1 MSWSYP
7 AGHEAVEFAEE
18 ECFGGHASV
27 DDKPPFG
34 WARGLIDIHDNPVD
48 LFSNEWAMPD
58 QNDWDLYRDHDG
70 TTDIHLISQ
79 DGDIFKC
86 HAYILAA
93 RSDYFRTLFTSRVGG
108 PVAYS
113 KDRPLELHCNF
124 STIVVQAVRDHIYI
138 ELPQSLGPA
147 LSDEVD
153 VAFALPTIYK
163 AAKYYGL
170 PKLAERMWYA
180 MKYEYGEADPWNY
193 LVMLQSCLHNDVWEG
208 QIQGFLLCNIGR
220 AFMTTRFFGR
230 LHGPKPSIKKLS
242 HISVDCIERILCC
255 RSVQKTDK
263 DAFAMLE
270 LWATTVASE
279 EEFKRCKAMATV
291 SIDMTNIPYEYFA
304 TRQLNR
310 SGIASA
316 DALFQ
321 SFQAMDFH

>member
-1 MSWSYP
+1 
-7 AGHEAVEFAEE
+7 
-18 ECFGGHASV
+18 
-27 DDKPPFG
+27 
-34 WARGLIDIHDNPVD
+34 
-48 LFSNEWAMPD
+48 MPD

-70 TTDIHLISQ
+70 TTNIHLISQ

-93 RSDYFRTLFTSRVGG
+93 RSDYFRTLFTSRVGA
-108 PVAYS
+108 PLAYS

-138 ELPQSLGPA
+138 ELPQSLRPV

-193 LVMLQSCLHNDVWEG
+193 LVMLQSCLHNNVWEG
-208 QIQGFLLCNIGR
+208 QIQGFLLCNIVSFWNWNGYLR
-220 AFMTTRFFGR
+220 DTRI
-230 LHGPKPSIKKLS
+230 KPPHEILS
-242 HISVDCIERILCC
+242 YIGADCIELIMTHDSLRGVLALH
-255 RSVQKTDK
+255 K
-263 DAFAMLE
+263 FMMLDI
-270 LWATTVASE
+270 WAYSRGWGE
-279 EEFKRCKAMATV
+279 DFRRAMAMV
-291 SIDMTNIPYEYFA
+291 EAHIALENIPKKFFISQKFNY
-304 TRQLNR
+304 

-316 DALFQ
+316 EQMEMAFQ
-321 SFQAMDFH
+321 MMDDSSDKEEE